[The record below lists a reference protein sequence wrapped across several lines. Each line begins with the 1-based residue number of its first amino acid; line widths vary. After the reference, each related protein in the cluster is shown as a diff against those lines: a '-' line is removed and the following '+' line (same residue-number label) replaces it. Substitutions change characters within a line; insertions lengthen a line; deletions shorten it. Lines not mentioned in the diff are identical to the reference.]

1 MRAVAVRI
9 AQIDRIVFGHGLVKR
24 VNRKRQGGLRFG
36 SQPAVERN
44 LSGEDPA
51 RFVLAGYRHGNAVAL
66 RGSVRR
72 SGYGIGM
79 KRLAGEFAA
88 ADPQQ
93 ERFRGIGFEL
103 ELSGSQ
109 VKGIVS
115 GQNRIRKGL
124 DLDRLHCPAGP
135 FRGRD
140 RQVEVAEHLLQCH
153 CQRRLRRFGGRHSSV
168 GQAEPVHMRRGG
180 AVLHL
185 RSTQRPGNEGR
196 GVRFAIGCIEIEE
209 VLLRLLPRHP
219 CIKQPLGLTGRN
231 GSRSQWGIHRPG
243 LFTVETDPAFVC
255 PERRVVVA
263 PGRYATEGDRLL
275 GRLRIIG
282 HPAVV
287 VAAGD
292 RSTKRT
298 AACHRTEEMVSHD
311 IRF

>member
-1 MRAVAVRI
+1 MPSPSGSLRSIELVL
-9 AQIDRIVFGHGLVKR
+9 GHGLVEGVDR
-24 VNRKRQGGLRFG
+24 ERQGGLLLG

-44 LSGEDPA
+44 LTGEHHA
-51 RFVLAGYRHGNAVAL
+51 RLVLAGYRHGDAVAL

-72 SGYGIGM
+72 SGHGIGVE
-79 KRLAGEFAA
+79 RLAGEFAA

-93 ERFRGIGFEL
+93 ERLRGIGPEGEFP
-103 ELSGSQ
+103 GGQ
-109 VKGIVS
+109 VKGIGT
-115 GQNRIRKGL
+115 GQGRIRKGL
-124 DLDRLHCPAGP
+124 DLDRLHRPAGP
-135 FRGRD
+135 LRGRY
-140 RQVEVAEHLLQCH
+140 RQVEVAEHLLQGH
-153 CQRRLRRFGGRHSSV
+153 CQRRLRGFGGRHGSV

-185 RSTQRPGNEGR
+185 RSTQRSGDEGR

-209 VLLRLLPRHP
+209 VLLRLFPRHP
-219 CIKQPLGLTGRN
+219 RIEQPLGFTGRN
-231 GSRSQWGIHRPG
+231 GGRSQWSIHRPG
-243 LFTVETDPAFVC
+243 LLTVEADPALVR
-255 PERRVVVA
+255 PERRVVAA
-263 PGRYATEGDRLL
+263 PRGGATEGDRLL